1 MTAAEK
7 KPRPRRCATV
17 DGGTLRDS
25 LRTTLPGRVK
35 AAVAAYTTFAARPPP
50 DDAKG
55 FAAHH
60 AACKAALAHA
70 EMLVRLL
77 RWAEG
82 AATDSSGA
90 GEEPPADGLEDL
102 LNRARLAV
110 GETDS
115 EEETTE
121 DDPDP

>member
-1 MTAAEK
+1 MSGAI
-7 KPRPRRCATV
+7 PPVRPRRRRAV
-17 DGGTLRDS
+17 DAGTLRDS
-25 LRTTLPGRVK
+25 LRTSLPGRVRD
-35 AAVAAYTTFAARPPP
+35 AVAAYAAFAAQPPP

-82 AATDSSGA
+82 GVTTADEASAAPEAAT
-90 GEEPPADGLEDL
+90 EITDL
-102 LNRARLAV
+102 LNRARVAL
-110 GETDS
+110 GGDS
-115 EEETTE
+115 DEETEE